1 MDQFQYKLG
10 FAFICA
16 AFALASSGIAAQQP
30 AAYSDDLLSRVR
42 IAASSVPGA
51 LAESIGFAK
60 VAESHRPY
68 SDIIEEGSDELFI
81 SARSAYQLRFPSG
94 TIMLD
99 SGMDEEVHTYYGF
112 GRVEPYWQETNDQL
126 QQALL
131 EAQKILITHE
141 HGDHVA
147 GVVRSP
153 NRDELAAKTL
163 LTVAQLE
170 TLSLRPQL
178 PQIQVSPE
186 LASNFIVLDY
196 QDLLPVAP
204 GIVLIKAPGHTQG
217 HQMIYARL
225 SGDREFLFI
234 GDIGWSLDN
243 ITQLK
248 LRPEGTIARI
258 GEDPEALMQQMIWI
272 KERMDQDGLIIIPSH
287 DDLLI
292 KRYVEQGILEDSLV
306 LQ

>member
-1 MDQFQYKLG
+1 MKLIQNNWVI
-10 FAFICA
+10 AVLSA
-16 AFALASSGIAAQQP
+16 AIIFTSSAVGAQG
-30 AAYSDDLLSRVR
+30 YSEDLLSRVR
-42 IAASSVPGA
+42 AAASSVPGP

-68 SDIIEEGSDELFI
+68 SDIIEDGSDDLFI

-112 GRVEPYWQETNDQL
+112 GRIEPYWQETNDLL

-147 GVVRSP
+147 GVVRSL

-186 LASNFIVLDY
+186 LASKFIVLDY

-217 HQMIYARL
+217 HQMVYAQL
-225 SGDREFLFI
+225 SGGREFLFI

-243 ITQLK
+243 ITELK

-258 GEDPEALMQQMIWI
+258 GEDPEALMQQMTWI
-272 KERMDQDGLIIIPSH
+272 KDRMDQDGLIVIPSH

-292 KRYVEQGILEDSLV
+292 KRYVAQGILEDNLV

>member
-1 MDQFQYKLG
+1 MKLLQCSWAMAL
-10 FAFICA
+10 FSA
-16 AFALASSGIAAQQP
+16 AIIVTSSAAGAQG
-30 AAYSDDLLSRVR
+30 YSEDLLSRVR
-42 IAASSVPGA
+42 VAATSVPGA

-68 SDIIEEGSDELFI
+68 SDIIEDGSDDLFI

-112 GRVEPYWQETNDQL
+112 GRIEPYWQETNDQL

-186 LASNFIVLDY
+186 LANKFIILDY

-217 HQMIYARL
+217 HQMVYAQL

-248 LRPEGTIARI
+248 LRPAGTIARI

-272 KERMDQDGLIIIPSH
+272 KDRMDQDGLIVIPSH

-292 KRYVEQGILEDSLV
+292 KKYVAEGVLEDSLV